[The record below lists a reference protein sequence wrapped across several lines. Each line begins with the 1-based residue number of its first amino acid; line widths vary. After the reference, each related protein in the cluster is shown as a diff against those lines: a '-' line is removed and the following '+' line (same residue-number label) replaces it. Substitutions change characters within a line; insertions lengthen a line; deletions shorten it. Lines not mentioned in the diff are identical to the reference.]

1 MNITHLSTAKTV
13 QTGGFM
19 QRIVIVGGG
28 AGGLALATKLGN
40 RLGKKGLAEITLVD
54 AARTHVWKPLLHQL
68 AAGTFDTHAEEIEY
82 LAQARWNHFKF
93 RLGNLVGVDR
103 QLKTVQLASS
113 HDEAGREITPAQELA
128 YDTLVIAVGSQTND
142 FGTPGAAQHSIKLD
156 SPQAAKHFND
166 RLINACIR
174 AQTVPRSEG
183 SGRLTVAIVGGG
195 ATGVELA
202 AELHAAARVLG
213 NYGFDH
219 INPEK
224 DLQIVLVE
232 AAPRL
237 LAQLPERLSASALRE
252 LRKLAID
259 VHTNE
264 RVVEVTEDSL
274 KMASGKVLAS
284 SITVWAAGIKAADF
298 LHNLGSGPG
307 GMEPLETT
315 RLNQLVVNGNL
326 QCTRDASIYAFGD
339 CAACQQPDG
348 SWVPPRAQAAYQQA
362 MYLTRALPRL
372 HAGQAVAPFVFTD
385 QGSLVSLSEYSS
397 VGSLMG
403 SLTKGS
409 FFIEGQLAKL
419 MYWALHKQHQL
430 ALGGFRK
437 TALITLS
444 EMIDRTHR
452 PRIKLH

>member
-1 MNITHLSTAKTV
+1 
-13 QTGGFM
+13 M

-28 AGGLALATKLGN
+28 AGGLALATQLGK

-68 AAGTFDTHAEEIEY
+68 AAGSFDTHAEEIEY

-93 RLGNLVGVDR
+93 RLGRLEGVDR
-103 QLKTVQLASS
+103 AAKTLQLAAS
-113 HDEAGREITPAQELA
+113 HDEAGREITPAQQLG

-142 FGTPGAAQHSIKLD
+142 FGTLGAAEHTIKLD
-156 SPQAAKHFND
+156 SPQAAKRFND

-174 AQTVPRSEG
+174 AQTVPRSAG

-202 AELHAAARVLG
+202 AELHASAKVMAS
-213 NYGFDH
+213 YGFDH
-219 INPEK
+219 IHPEK

-237 LAQLPERLSASALRE
+237 LAQLPERLSESALRE
-252 LRKLAID
+252 LRKLAIE

-264 RVVEVTEDSL
+264 KVIEVTEDSL
-274 KMASGKVLAS
+274 KMASGKVIS
-284 SITVWAAGIKAADF
+284 SSLSVWAAGVKAGDF
-298 LHNLGSGPG
+298 LKTLGG
-307 GMEPLETT
+307 ENVLETN

-326 QCTRDASIYAFGD
+326 QTADPSIYAFGD

-348 SWVPPRAQAAYQQA
+348 TWVPPRAQAAYQEA
-362 MYLTRALPRL
+362 MYLVKALPRL
-372 HAGQAVAPFVFTD
+372 QRGEPVQPFVFRD

-409 FFIEGQLAKL
+409 FFVEGQLAKI

-430 ALGGFRK
+430 ALGGWKK

-444 EMIDRTHR
+444 EMIDRTYR

>member
-1 MNITHLSTAKTV
+1 
-13 QTGGFM
+13 M

-28 AGGLALATKLGN
+28 AGGLALATQ
-40 RLGKKGLAEITLVD
+40 LGKSLGKRGLAEITLVD

-68 AAGTFDTHAEEIEY
+68 AAGSFDTHAEEIEY

-93 RLGNLVGVDR
+93 RLGNLTGLDR
-103 QLKTVQLASS
+103 TAKTLQLAASY
-113 HDEAGREITPAQELA
+113 DAAGREITPAQQLG
-128 YDTLVIAVGSQTND
+128 YDTLVIAIGSQTND
-142 FGTPGAAQHSIKLD
+142 FGTPGAAEHSIKLD

-174 AQTVPRSEG
+174 AQTVPREAG

-202 AELHAAARVLG
+202 AELHAAARVLA

-219 INPEK
+219 IHPEK

-237 LAQLPERLSASALRE
+237 LAQLPERLSESALRE
-252 LRKLAID
+252 LRKLAIE

-264 RVVEVTEDSL
+264 KVVEVTESGL
-274 KMASGKVLAS
+274 NMASGKVIS
-284 SITVWAAGIKAADF
+284 SNITVWAAGVKAPD
-298 LHNLGSGPG
+298 LLKTIGGGSEGSD
-307 GMEPLETT
+307 PLETN

-326 QCTRDASIYAFGD
+326 QTTRDPGIFAFGD

-348 SWVPPRAQAAYQQA
+348 TWVPPRAQAAYQQA
-362 MYLTRALPRL
+362 MYLTRALPL
-372 HAGQAVAPFVFTD
+372 LAAGKTVPPFVFKD
-385 QGSLVSLSEYSS
+385 KGSLVSLSEYSS

-409 FFIEGQLAKL
+409 FFVEGQMAKL

-430 ALGGFRK
+430 ALGGFKK

-444 EMIDRTHR
+444 EMIDRTYR

>member
-1 MNITHLSTAKTV
+1 
-13 QTGGFM
+13 M

-28 AGGLALATKLGN
+28 AGGLALATQLGK
-40 RLGKKGLAEITLVD
+40 RLGKKGQAEITLVD

-68 AAGTFDTHAEEIEY
+68 AAGSFDTHAEEIEY

-93 RLGNLVGVDR
+93 RLGRLEGVDR
-103 QLKTVQLASS
+103 AAKTLQLAAS
-113 HDEAGREITPAQELA
+113 HDEAGREITPAQQLG

-142 FGTPGAAQHSIKLD
+142 FGTPGAAEHTIKLD
-156 SPQAAKHFND
+156 SPQAAKRFND

-174 AQTVPRSEG
+174 AQTVPRSAG

-202 AELHAAARVLG
+202 AELHASAKVLA
-213 NYGFDH
+213 NFGFDH
-219 INPEK
+219 IHPEK
-224 DLQIVLVE
+224 DLQIVLIE

-237 LAQLPERLSASALRE
+237 LAQLPERLSDAALRE
-252 LRKLAID
+252 LRKLAIE

-264 RVVEVTEDSL
+264 KVVEVTADSL
-274 KMASGKVLAS
+274 KMASGKVIS
-284 SITVWAAGIKAADF
+284 SSLSVWAAGVKAADF
-298 LHNLGSGPG
+298 LKGLGGDA
-307 GMEPLETT
+307 PLETN

-326 QCTRDASIYAFGD
+326 QTTDASIFAFGD
-339 CAACQQPDG
+339 CAACRQPDG
-348 SWVPPRAQAAYQQA
+348 TWVPPRAQAAYQQA
-362 MYLTRALPRL
+362 MYLVKALPRL
-372 HAGQAVAPFVFTD
+372 QRGEPVSPFVFRD

-409 FFIEGQLAKL
+409 FFIEGQLAKI

-430 ALGGFRK
+430 ALGGWKK

-444 EMIDRTHR
+444 EMIDRTYR

>member
-1 MNITHLSTAKTV
+1 
-13 QTGGFM
+13 M

-28 AGGLALATKLGN
+28 AGGLALATQLGK
-40 RLGKKGLAEITLVD
+40 RLGKKSLAEITLVD

-68 AAGTFDTHAEEIEY
+68 AAGSFDTHAEEIEY

-93 RLGNLVGVDR
+93 RLGRLVGLDR
-103 QLKTVQLASS
+103 HNKTLQLAAS
-113 HDEAGREITPAQELA
+113 HDEAGREITPAQQLS

-142 FGTPGAAQHSIKLD
+142 FGTPGAAEHTIKLD
-156 SPQAAKHFND
+156 SPQAAKRFND

-174 AQTVPRSEG
+174 AQTVPRSAG

-202 AELHAAARVLG
+202 AELHAAARVLAS
-213 NYGFDH
+213 YGFDH
-219 INPEK
+219 IHPEK
-224 DLQIVLVE
+224 DLQIVLIE
-232 AAPRL
+232 ASPRL
-237 LAQLPERLSASALRE
+237 LAQLPERLSESAMRE
-252 LRKLAID
+252 LRKLAIE

-264 RVVEVTEDSL
+264 KVVEVTADSL
-274 KMASGKVLAS
+274 KMASGKVIS
-284 SITVWAAGIKAADF
+284 SSLTVWAAGVKAGDF
-298 LHNLGSGPG
+298 LRTLGDGA
-307 GMEPLETT
+307 PLETNK
-315 RLNQLVVNGNL
+315 LNQLVVNGNL
-326 QCTRDASIYAFGD
+326 QSTLDPSIFAFGD

-348 SWVPPRAQAAYQQA
+348 TWVPPRAQAAYQQA
-362 MYLTRALPRL
+362 MYLVQALPRL
-372 HAGQAVAPFVFTD
+372 QRGEAVSPFVFKD

-419 MYWALHKQHQL
+419 MYWGLHKQHQL
-430 ALGGFRK
+430 ALGGWKK
-437 TALITLS
+437 TMLITLS

>member
-1 MNITHLSTAKTV
+1 ME
-13 QTGGFM
+13 
-19 QRIVIVGGG
+19 RIVIVGGG
-28 AGGLALATKLGN
+28 AGGLALATQLGK

-68 AAGTFDTHAEEIEY
+68 AAGSFDTHAEEIEY

-93 RLGNLVGVDR
+93 RLGRLEGVDR
-103 QLKTVQLASS
+103 ASKTLQLAAS
-113 HDEAGREITPAQELA
+113 HDDAGREITPAQELG

-142 FGTPGAAQHSIKLD
+142 FGTPGAAEHTIKLD
-156 SPQAAKHFND
+156 SPQAAKRFND

-174 AQTVPRSEG
+174 AQTVPRSAG

-202 AELHAAARVLG
+202 AELHASARVLA

-219 INPEK
+219 IHPEK

-237 LAQLPERLSASALRE
+237 LAQLPERLSESALRE
-252 LRKLAID
+252 LRKLAIE

-264 RVVEVTEDSL
+264 KVVEVTEGSL
-274 KMASGKVLAS
+274 KMASGKVIS
-284 SITVWAAGIKAADF
+284 SSLTVWAAGVKAGDF
-298 LHNLGSGPG
+298 LKTLGG
-307 GMEPLETT
+307 EQPLETN

-326 QCTRDASIYAFGD
+326 QTTDASIYAFGD

-348 SWVPPRAQAAYQQA
+348 TWVPPRAQAAYQQA
-362 MYLTRALPRL
+362 MYLLKALPRL
-372 HAGQAVAPFVFTD
+372 QRGESVSPFVFRD

-409 FFIEGQLAKL
+409 FFVEGQLAKL

-430 ALGGFRK
+430 ALGGWKK

-444 EMIDRTHR
+444 EMIDRTYR

>member
-1 MNITHLSTAKTV
+1 
-13 QTGGFM
+13 M
-19 QRIVIVGGG
+19 QRIVIIGGG
-28 AGGLALATKLGN
+28 AGGLALATRLG
-40 RLGKKGLAEITLVD
+40 RSLGKKGLADVTLID

-68 AAGTFDTHAEEIEY
+68 AAGSFDTHAEEIEY

-93 RLGNLVGVDR
+93 RLGRLEGLDR
-103 QLKTVQLASS
+103 SGKTVQLAASY
-113 HDEAGREITPAQELA
+113 DESGREITPAQQLA
-128 YDTLVIAVGSQTND
+128 YDTLVLAVGSQTND
-142 FGTPGAAQHSIKLD
+142 FGTPGAAEHSIKLD
-156 SPQAAKHFND
+156 SPQAARRFND

-174 AQTVPRSEG
+174 AQTVPRTAG

-213 NYGFDH
+213 HYGFDH
-219 INPEK
+219 IDPEK

-237 LAQLPERLSASALRE
+237 LFQLPERLSEAALRE

-259 VHTNE
+259 VHTNAK
-264 RVVEVTEDSL
+264 VIEVGADSL
-274 KMASGKVLAS
+274 TLADGQRIPS
-284 SITVWAAGIKAADF
+284 SITVWAAGVKAADF
-298 LHNLGSGPG
+298 LKTLGGAA
-307 GMEPLETT
+307 PLETSK
-315 RLNQLVVNGNL
+315 LNQLIVNGNL
-326 QCTRDASIYAFGD
+326 QSTRDAGIYAFGD

-362 MYLTRALPRL
+362 MYLAKALPLLAR
-372 HAGQAVAPFVFTD
+372 GEPVAPFVYKD
-385 QGSLVSLSEYSS
+385 QGSLVALGDYSS

-409 FFIEGQLAKL
+409 FFVEGQLAKL

-430 ALGGFRK
+430 ALGGFWK

-444 EMIDRTHR
+444 ELIDRTHR

>member
-1 MNITHLSTAKTV
+1 MR
-13 QTGGFM
+13 
-19 QRIVIVGGG
+19 RIVIVGGG
-28 AGGLALATKLGN
+28 AGGLALATQLGK
-40 RLGKKGLAEITLVD
+40 RLGSKRQAEITLVD

-68 AAGTFDTHAEEIEY
+68 AAGSFDTHAEEIEY

-93 RLGNLVGVDR
+93 RLGRLAGIDR
-103 QLKTVQLASS
+103 DSKTVQLAASY
-113 HDEAGREITPAQELA
+113 DAAGREITPAQQLG

-142 FGTPGAAQHSIKLD
+142 FGTPGAAEHSIKLD

-174 AQTVPRSEG
+174 AQTVPRVPG

-202 AELHAAARVLG
+202 AELHAAARVLA
-213 NYGFDH
+213 NFGFDH
-219 INPEK
+219 IHPEK

-232 AAPRL
+232 ASPRL
-237 LAQLPERLSASALRE
+237 LAQLPERMSESARRE
-252 LRKLAID
+252 LRKLSIE

-264 RVVEVTEDSL
+264 KVVEVTTDSL
-274 KMASGKVLAS
+274 KMASGKVIS
-284 SITVWAAGIKAADF
+284 STLTVWAAGVKAPDF
-298 LHNLGSGPG
+298 LATLGGDK
-307 GMEPLETT
+307 PLVVNKF
-315 RLNQLVVNGNL
+315 NQLLVNGNL
-326 QCTRDASIYAFGD
+326 QSTRDADIFAFGD
-339 CAACQQPDG
+339 CAACPQPDG

-362 MYLTRALPRL
+362 MYLARALPRL
-372 HAGQAVAPFVFTD
+372 ADGETVAPFVFKD
-385 QGSLVSLSEYSS
+385 KGSLVSLSEYSS

-409 FFIEGQLAKL
+409 FFIEGQLAKV

-444 EMIDRTHR
+444 EMIDRTYR

>member
-1 MNITHLSTAKTV
+1 
-13 QTGGFM
+13 M

-28 AGGLALATKLGN
+28 AGGLALATQLGKT
-40 RLGKKGLAEITLVD
+40 LGKKGLAEITLVD

-68 AAGTFDTHAEEIEY
+68 AAGSFDTHAEEIEY

-93 RLGNLVGVDR
+93 RLGRLEGLDR
-103 QLKTVQLASS
+103 SAKILQLAAS
-113 HDEAGREITPAQELA
+113 HDEAGREITPAQELG

-142 FGTPGAAQHSIKLD
+142 FGTPGAAEHTIKLD
-156 SPQAAKHFND
+156 SPQAAKRFND

-174 AQTVPRSEG
+174 AQTVPRSAG

-202 AELHAAARVLG
+202 AELHASARVLA

-219 INPEK
+219 IHPEK

-237 LAQLPERLSASALRE
+237 LAQLPERLSESALRE
-252 LRKLAID
+252 LRKLAIE

-264 RVVEVTEDSL
+264 KVVEVTEGSL
-274 KMASGKVLAS
+274 KMASGKVIS
-284 SITVWAAGIKAADF
+284 SSLTVWAAGVKAGDF
-298 LHNLGSGPG
+298 LKTLGGTQ
-307 GMEPLETT
+307 PLETN

-326 QCTRDASIYAFGD
+326 QSTQDASIHAFGD

-348 SWVPPRAQAAYQQA
+348 TWVPPRAQAAYQQA
-362 MYLTRALPRL
+362 MYLVKALPRL
-372 HAGQAVAPFVFTD
+372 QRGEAVAPFVFRD

-403 SLTKGS
+403 SLTRGS
-409 FFIEGQLAKL
+409 FFVEGQLAKF
-419 MYWALHKQHQL
+419 MYWGLHKQHQL
-430 ALGGFRK
+430 ALGGWKK

-444 EMIDRTHR
+444 EMIDRTYR

>member
-1 MNITHLSTAKTV
+1 MH
-13 QTGGFM
+13 
-19 QRIVIVGGG
+19 RIVIVGGG
-28 AGGLALATKLGN
+28 AGGLALATQLGK

-68 AAGTFDTHAEEIEY
+68 AAGSFDTHAEEIEY

-93 RLGNLVGVDR
+93 RLGSLTGVDR
-103 QLKTVQLASS
+103 QNKTLQLAAS
-113 HDEAGREITPAQELA
+113 HDEAGREITPAQQLA

-142 FGTPGAAQHSIKLD
+142 FGTSGAAEHTIKLD
-156 SPQAAKHFND
+156 SPQAAKRFND

-174 AQTVPRSEG
+174 AQTVPRVAG

-202 AELHAAARVLG
+202 AELHAAARVLA
-213 NYGFDH
+213 NYGFDYIH
-219 INPEK
+219 PEK

-232 AAPRL
+232 ASPRL
-237 LAQLPERLSASALRE
+237 LAQLPERLSESAMRE
-252 LRKLAID
+252 LRKLAIE

-264 RVVEVTEDSL
+264 KVVEVTADSL
-274 KMASGKVLAS
+274 KMASGKVISS
-284 SITVWAAGIKAADF
+284 SITVWAAGVKASDF
-298 LHNLGSGPG
+298 LQTLGDGN
-307 GMEPLETT
+307 PLETN
-315 RLNQLVVNGNL
+315 RLNQLMVNGNL
-326 QCTRDASIYAFGD
+326 QSTRDASIYAFGD

-348 SWVPPRAQAAYQQA
+348 TWVPPRAQAAYQQA
-362 MYLTRALPRL
+362 MYLTRSLSDL
-372 HAGQAVAPFVFTD
+372 IAGKTVAPFVFKD

-409 FFIEGQLAKL
+409 FFIEGQLAKF
-419 MYWALHKQHQL
+419 MYWGLHKQHQL
-430 ALGGFRK
+430 ALGGFKK

-444 EMIDRTHR
+444 EMLDRTYR

>member
-1 MNITHLSTAKTV
+1 
-13 QTGGFM
+13 M

-28 AGGLALATKLGN
+28 AGGLALATQLGK
-40 RLGKKGLAEITLVD
+40 RLGKKKLAQITLVD

-68 AAGTFDTHAEEIEY
+68 AAGSFDTHAEEIEY

-93 RLGNLVGVDR
+93 RLGNLVGIDR
-103 QLKTVQLASS
+103 QSKTVQLAAS
-113 HDEAGREITPAQELA
+113 HDEAGREITPAQQLG
-128 YDTLVIAVGSQTND
+128 YDTLVLAVGSQTND
-142 FGTPGAAQHSIKLD
+142 FGTPGAAEHSIKLD
-156 SPQAAKHFND
+156 SPQAAKRFND

-174 AQTVPRSEG
+174 AQTVPRSAG

-219 INPEK
+219 IDPEK

-237 LAQLPERLSASALRE
+237 LAQLPERLSESALRE
-252 LRKLAID
+252 LRKLAIE

-264 RVVEVTEDSL
+264 KVIEVTADSL
-274 KMASGKVLAS
+274 KMASGKVVPS
-284 SITVWAAGIKAADF
+284 SITVWAAGVKAADF
-298 LHNLGSGPG
+298 LKTMG
-307 GMEPLETT
+307 GDTPLETT
-315 RLNQLVVNGNL
+315 RLNQLLVNGNL
-326 QCTRDASIYAFGD
+326 QTTRDASIYAFGD

-348 SWVPPRAQAAYQQA
+348 TWVPPRAQAAYQQA
-362 MYLTRALPRL
+362 MYLTRALPQL
-372 HAGQAVAPFVFTD
+372 LAGQPVTPFVFKD

-409 FFIEGQLAKL
+409 FFIEGQLARL

-444 EMIDRTHR
+444 EMLDRTHR

>member
-1 MNITHLSTAKTV
+1 
-13 QTGGFM
+13 M

-28 AGGLALATKLGN
+28 AGGLALATQLGK

-54 AARTHVWKPLLHQL
+54 AVRTHVWKPLLHQL
-68 AAGTFDTHAEEIEY
+68 AAGSFDTHAEEIEY

-93 RLGNLVGVDR
+93 RLGRLVGINR
-103 QLKTVQLASS
+103 QDKTVQLAAS
-113 HDEAGREITPAQELA
+113 HDEAGREITPAQQLG
-128 YDTLVIAVGSQTND
+128 YDTLVIAVGSQTNN
-142 FGTPGAAQHSIKLD
+142 FNTPGADEHAILLD
-156 SPQAAKHFND
+156 SPPAAKRFND
-166 RLINACIR
+166 QLINACIR
-174 AQTVPRSEG
+174 AQTVPRSVG

-202 AELHAAARVLG
+202 AELHAAARVLA

-219 INPEK
+219 IHPEK
-224 DLQIVLVE
+224 DLQIVLIE

-237 LAQLPERLSASALRE
+237 LMQLPERLGEAAERE
-252 LRKLAID
+252 LRKLSIE

-264 RVVEVTEDSL
+264 KVVEITADSL
-274 KMASGKVLAS
+274 KMASGKVVPS

-298 LHNLGSGPG
+298 LKTLGTDANG
-307 GMEPLETT
+307 GNPLETN

-326 QCTRDASIYAFGD
+326 QTTTDTSIYAFGD

-348 SWVPPRAQAAYQQA
+348 TWVPPRAQAAYQQA
-362 MYLTRALPRL
+362 MYLARHLLDLTQ
-372 HAGQAVAPFVFTD
+372 GKAVPAFVFKD

-403 SLTKGS
+403 SLSRGS
-409 FFIEGQLAKL
+409 FFVEGLMARV

-430 ALGGFRK
+430 ALGGFKK

-444 EMIDRTHR
+444 EMIDRTYR

>member
-1 MNITHLSTAKTV
+1 
-13 QTGGFM
+13 M

-28 AGGLALATKLGN
+28 AGGLALATQLGN
-40 RLGKKGLAEITLVD
+40 RLGKRKQAEITLVD

-68 AAGTFDTHAEEIEY
+68 AAGSFDTHAEEIEY

-93 RLGNLVGVDR
+93 RLGSLQGVDR
-103 QLKTVQLASS
+103 QNKQLQLAASYDAS
-113 HDEAGREITPAQELA
+113 GREITPAQTLG

-142 FGTPGAAQHSIKLD
+142 FGTLGAAEHSIKLD

-174 AQTVPRSEG
+174 AQTVPRTAG

-202 AELHAAARVLG
+202 AELHASARLLG
-213 NYGFDH
+213 HYGFDH

-224 DLQIVLVE
+224 DLQLVLVE
-232 AAPRL
+232 AGPRL
-237 LAQLPERLSASALRE
+237 LAQLPERLGDAALRE
-252 LRKLAID
+252 LRKLAIE

-264 RVVEVTEDSL
+264 KVIEVTDDSL
-274 KMASGKVLAS
+274 KMASGKVIS
-284 SITVWAAGIKAADF
+284 STLTVWAAGVKAADF
-298 LHNLGSGPG
+298 LRSIGEPD
-307 GMEPLETT
+307 PLETN
-315 RLNQLVVNGNL
+315 RLNQLLVNGNL
-326 QCTRDASIYAFGD
+326 QTTHDASIYAFGD

-348 SWVPPRAQAAYQQA
+348 TWVPPRAQAAYQQA
-362 MYLTRALPRL
+362 MYLARKLPQL
-372 HAGQAVAPFVFTD
+372 IAGEQVAPFVFAD
-385 QGSLVSLSEYSS
+385 KGSLVSLAEYSS

-403 SLTKGS
+403 SLSQGS
-409 FFIEGQLAKL
+409 FFIEGQLAKI

-430 ALGGFRK
+430 ALGGVKK

>member
-1 MNITHLSTAKTV
+1 MH
-13 QTGGFM
+13 
-19 QRIVIVGGG
+19 RIVIVGGG
-28 AGGLALATKLGN
+28 AGGLALATQLGK
-40 RLGKKGLAEITLVD
+40 RLGRKKLADITLVD

-68 AAGTFDTHAEEIEY
+68 AAGSFDTHAEEIEY
-82 LAQARWNHFKF
+82 LAQARWNNFKF
-93 RLGNLVGVDR
+93 RLGSLTGVDR
-103 QLKTVQLASS
+103 QAKTIQLAAS
-113 HDEAGREITPAQELA
+113 HDEAGREITPAQQLG

-142 FGTPGAAQHSIKLD
+142 FGTPGAAEHTIKLD

-174 AQTVPRSEG
+174 AQTVPRAAG

-202 AELHAAARVLG
+202 AELHASARVLAHF
-213 NYGFDH
+213 GFDH
-219 INPEK
+219 IHPEK

-237 LAQLPERLSASALRE
+237 LAQLPERLSESALRE
-252 LRKLAID
+252 LRQLSIE

-264 RVVEVTEDSL
+264 KVVEVTADSL
-274 KMASGKVLAS
+274 KMASGKVIAS
-284 SITVWAAGIKAADF
+284 SIMVWAAGVKAPEF
-298 LHNLGSGPG
+298 LTTIGSPD
-307 GMEPLETT
+307 PLETT

-326 QCTRDASIYAFGD
+326 QTTRDTSIYAFGD

-362 MYLTRALPRL
+362 MYLARHLQDLSSGKT
-372 HAGQAVAPFVFTD
+372 VAPYLYKD
-385 QGSLVSLSEYSS
+385 QGSLISLSEYSS

-403 SLTKGS
+403 SLSHGS
-409 FFIEGQLAKL
+409 FFVEGQLAKF
-419 MYWALHKQHQL
+419 MYWGLHKQHQL
-430 ALGGFRK
+430 ALGGFKK

-444 EMIDRTHR
+444 EMLDRTYR

>member
-1 MNITHLSTAKTV
+1 
-13 QTGGFM
+13 M

-28 AGGLALATKLGN
+28 AGGLALATQLGK
-40 RLGKKGLAEITLVD
+40 RLGKRGLAEITLVD

-68 AAGTFDTHAEEIEY
+68 AAGSFDTHAEEIEY

-93 RLGNLVGVDR
+93 RLGRLEGVDR
-103 QLKTVQLASS
+103 AAKTLQLAAS
-113 HDEAGREITPAQELA
+113 HDEAGREITPAQQLG

-142 FGTPGAAQHSIKLD
+142 FGTPGAAEHTIKLD
-156 SPQAAKHFND
+156 SPQAAKRFND

-174 AQTVPRSEG
+174 AQTVPRSAG

-202 AELHAAARVLG
+202 AELHASAKVMAS
-213 NYGFDH
+213 YGFDH
-219 INPEK
+219 IHPEK

-237 LAQLPERLSASALRE
+237 LAQLPERLSESALRE
-252 LRKLAID
+252 LRKLAIE

-264 RVVEVTEDSL
+264 KVIEVTEGSL
-274 KMASGKVLAS
+274 KMASGKVIS
-284 SITVWAAGIKAADF
+284 SSLSVWAAGVKAGDF
-298 LHNLGSGPG
+298 LKMLGG
-307 GMEPLETT
+307 ENALETN

-326 QCTRDASIYAFGD
+326 QTADPSIYAFGD

-348 SWVPPRAQAAYQQA
+348 TWVPPRAQAAYQEA
-362 MYLTRALPRL
+362 MYLVKALPRL
-372 HAGQAVAPFVFTD
+372 QRGEPVQPFVFRD

-409 FFIEGQLAKL
+409 FFVEGQLAKI

-430 ALGGFRK
+430 ALGGWKK

-444 EMIDRTHR
+444 EMIDRTYR

>member
-1 MNITHLSTAKTV
+1 
-13 QTGGFM
+13 M

-28 AGGLALATKLGN
+28 AGGLALATQLGK
-40 RLGKKGLAEITLVD
+40 RLGKKGQAEITLVD

-68 AAGTFDTHAEEIEY
+68 AAGSFDTHAEEIEY

-93 RLGNLVGVDR
+93 RLGRLEGVDR
-103 QLKTVQLASS
+103 SAKTLQLAAS
-113 HDEAGREITPAQELA
+113 HDEAGREITPAQQLG

-142 FGTPGAAQHSIKLD
+142 FGTLGAAEHTIKLD
-156 SPQAAKHFND
+156 SPQAAKRFND

-174 AQTVPRSEG
+174 AQTVPRSAG

-202 AELHAAARVLG
+202 AELHASAKVLAHF
-213 NYGFDH
+213 GFDH
-219 INPEK
+219 IHPEK
-224 DLQIVLVE
+224 DLQIVLIE

-237 LAQLPERLSASALRE
+237 LAQLPERLSDAALRE
-252 LRKLAID
+252 LRKLAIE

-264 RVVEVTEDSL
+264 KVVEVTADSL
-274 KMASGKVLAS
+274 KMASGKVIS
-284 SITVWAAGIKAADF
+284 SSLSVWAAGVKAADF
-298 LHNLGSGPG
+298 LKRLGGDA
-307 GMEPLETT
+307 PLETN

-326 QCTRDASIYAFGD
+326 QTTDASIFAFGD

-348 SWVPPRAQAAYQQA
+348 TWVPPRAQAAYQQA
-362 MYLTRALPRL
+362 MYLVKALPRL
-372 HAGQAVAPFVFTD
+372 QRGEPVSPFVFRD

-409 FFIEGQLAKL
+409 FFIEGQLAKI

-430 ALGGFRK
+430 ALGGWKK

-444 EMIDRTHR
+444 EMIDRTYR

>member
-1 MNITHLSTAKTV
+1 M
-13 QTGGFM
+13 G
-19 QRIVIVGGG
+19 
-28 AGGLALATKLGN
+28 
-40 RLGKKGLAEITLVD
+40 
-54 AARTHVWKPLLHQL
+54 
-68 AAGTFDTHAEEIEY
+68 
-82 LAQARWNHFKF
+82 
-93 RLGNLVGVDR
+93 
-103 QLKTVQLASS
+103 
-113 HDEAGREITPAQELA
+113 

-142 FGTPGAAQHSIKLD
+142 FGTPGASEHSIKLD
-156 SPQAAKHFND
+156 SPQAARHFND

-174 AQTVPRSEG
+174 AQSVPRLAG

-219 INPEK
+219 IDPEK
-224 DLQIVLVE
+224 DLRIVLVE

-237 LAQLPERLSASALRE
+237 LAQLPERLSESALRE
-252 LRKLAID
+252 LRKLAVD
-259 VHTNE
+259 VHTSE
-264 RVVEVTEDSL
+264 KVIEVSADSV
-274 KMASGKVLAS
+274 KMASGKVIPS
-284 SITVWAAGIKAADF
+284 TITVWAAGVKAPDF
-298 LHNLGSGPG
+298 LENLGSNG
-307 GMEPLETT
+307 GALEPLETN

-326 QCTRDASIYAFGD
+326 QTSRDPAIFAFGD

-372 HAGQAVAPFVFTD
+372 AAGETVPPFVFSD
-385 QGSLVSLSEYSS
+385 KGSLVSLSEYSS

-409 FFIEGQLAKL
+409 FFVEGQLARV

-430 ALGGFRK
+430 ALGGLRK

-444 EMIDRTHR
+444 EIIDRAYR

>member
-1 MNITHLSTAKTV
+1 
-13 QTGGFM
+13 M

-28 AGGLALATKLGN
+28 AGGLALATQLGKS
-40 RLGKKGLAEITLVD
+40 LGKKKQADITLVD

-68 AAGTFDTHAEEIEY
+68 AAGSFDTHAEEIEY

-93 RLGNLVGVDR
+93 RLGSLTGIDR
-103 QLKTVQLASS
+103 NRKTVQLAAS
-113 HDEAGREITPAQELA
+113 HDDSGREITPAQSLS

-142 FGTPGAAQHSIKLD
+142 FGTPGAAEHTIKLD

-166 RLINACIR
+166 RLVNACIR
-174 AQTVPRSEG
+174 AQTVPRAKG
-183 SGRLTVAIVGGG
+183 SGLLTVTIVGGG

-202 AELHAAARVLG
+202 AELHAAARILG
-213 NYGFDH
+213 NYGFEN

-224 DLQIVLVE
+224 DLKIVLVE
-232 AAPRL
+232 AGPRL
-237 LAQLPERLSASALRE
+237 LAQLPERLGHAAERE

-259 VHTNE
+259 VYTNE
-264 RVVEVTEDSL
+264 KVVEVTDNSL
-274 KMASGKVLAS
+274 RMANGKVIQSTLA
-284 SITVWAAGIKAADF
+284 VWAAGVKAADF
-298 LHNLGSGPG
+298 LKTLGDNRANNGSDSK
-307 GMEPLETT
+307 PLEVNK
-315 RLNQLVVNGNL
+315 LNQLMVNGNL
-326 QCTRDASIYAFGD
+326 QTSLDSSIYAFGD

-348 SWVPPRAQAAYQQA
+348 TWVPPRAQSAYQQA
-362 MYLTRALPRL
+362 MYLARALPQL
-372 HAGQAVAPFVFTD
+372 MAGKPVKPFVFTD
-385 QGSLVSLSEYSS
+385 QGSLVSLAEYSS

-403 SLTKGS
+403 SLSRGS
-409 FFIEGQLAKL
+409 FFIEGQVAKL

-430 ALGGFRK
+430 ALGGVRK